1 MAPAGNFECLMAAI
15 QGGANSIYFGVGNL
29 NMRSH
34 SANNFNP
41 DDIYRIVEICR
52 ENGVKSYLTLNII
65 IYNDDLE
72 PMRHALDQA
81 KKAGVTAVI
90 ASDMAVISY
99 ARQIGVEVH
108 ISTQL
113 NVSNFEAVKFYAQF
127 ADVVTFPLFQ
137 VCVVN
142 FAIVPLSYTPQTVHC
157 LRFFPV
163 APHVAAFVVVQLP

>member
-1 MAPAGNFECLMAAI
+1 MELEIMAPAGNFECLMAAI

-41 DDIYRIVEICR
+41 SDIYKIVKICR
-52 ENGVKSYLTLNII
+52 EHNVRSYLTLNII
-65 IYNDDLE
+65 IYNDDIE
-72 PMRHALDQA
+72 PMRHALDEA

-127 ADVVTFPLFQ
+127 TDVVVLARELTLPQ
-137 VCVVN
+137 VK
-142 FAIVPLSYTPQTVHC
+142 
-157 LRFFPV
+157 
-163 APHVAAFVVVQLP
+163 